1 MQSMQR
7 KYFQPVAE
15 DILPVIRM
23 ISERKPD
30 VASMNTTVDLRIER
44 LTLRLQR
51 DIQGIII
58 YSLPLHLLS
67 KTISFFL
74 YDRACKLFDLDVT
87 TRKGDDQMEI
97 ITRDHVVVELQR
109 QLQAMC
115 KGLRSVG
122 YPQARAERALADAVD
137 KLIDKYITSQYMEV
151 DWQGQTAVTTK
162 LRMWIADGLAPFAES
177 ILKLFSADRQSKS
190 GKETSNAQLEHY
202 QIEMWKQLAVWRLG
216 KLRVKDLFDY
226 ILRWSQSLGAVR
238 DLKVRSFILYMT
250 LLRLL

>member
-1 MQSMQR
+1 MQR
-7 KYFQPVAE
+7 KYYQPVAD

-23 ISERKPD
+23 ISERQPES
-30 VASMNTTVDLRIER
+30 ASMNTAMEARIER

-74 YDRACKLFDLDVT
+74 YDRACKLFDLDVLT
-87 TRKGDDQMEI
+87 EEGDDKMEI
-97 ITRDHVVVELQR
+97 NSRDHVVELQR
-109 QLQAMC
+109 QLQAIC
-115 KGLRSVG
+115 RGLRSVG

-151 DWQGQTAVTTK
+151 DWQGQSAVTTR
-162 LRMWIADGLAPFAES
+162 LRMWIADGLAPFAENV
-177 ILKLFSADRQSKS
+177 LKLFSADKQTRPAQ
-190 GKETSNAQLEHY
+190 GTSNAQLEPY
-202 QIEMWKQLAVWRLG
+202 QIDMWKQLAVWRLG

-226 ILRWSQSLGAVR
+226 ILKWNQSLGAVR
-238 DLKVRSFILYMT
+238 DLKVRSYILS
-250 LLRLL
+250 RHF